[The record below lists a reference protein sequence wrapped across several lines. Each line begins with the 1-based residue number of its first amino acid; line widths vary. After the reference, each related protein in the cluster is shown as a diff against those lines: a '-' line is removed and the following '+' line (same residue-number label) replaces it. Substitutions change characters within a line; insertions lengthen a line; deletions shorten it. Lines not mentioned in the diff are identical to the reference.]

1 MREIRISS
9 HVLLSFDISRE
20 LNALRLRVF
29 KRLRGMDAEMVHQ
42 SLWRSE
48 NLKNLLDIAL
58 LIHNHGGSVRILEEK
73 FIF

>member
-1 MREIRISS
+1 MF
-9 HVLLSFDISRE
+9 LLSFDIPRD

-29 KRLRGMDAEMVHQ
+29 KRLRKMNAEMVHQ

-48 NLKNLLDIAL
+48 NLNDLIYIAL
-58 LIHNHGGSVRILEEK
+58 LIHNRGGSARILEEK